1 MYVCLGQIDFDLGVT
16 MGSDWVLYK
25 MAPTHFHSTY
35 TVRIEIVDQ
44 KSGLMMPDVIKHEI
58 EGSSNETTK
67 TEVKTR
73 VGHVTW
79 AELLGHARVMGT
91 VKKDLIIVRLG

>member
-1 MYVCLGQIDFDLGVT
+1 MFFLFYINLWCP
-16 MGSDWVLYK
+16 VLQHCVW
-25 MAPTHFHSTY
+25 TSF
-35 TVRIEIVDQ
+35 
-44 KSGLMMPDVIKHEI
+44 L
-58 EGSSNETTK
+58 TK